1 MTVEMSDDDYAVL
14 VDAVGW
20 IERHAGIDAP
30 VYPQPQDLVYLV
42 DSMQGEAASP
52 MARDRAGN
60 RRDRDA
66 TERDRDAD
74 DRDRKADNRDTRA
87 LLDGEPATIEEAYRQ
102 HRLGAADRADSA
114 RDRDS
119 AREDRSASAQDRKAA
134 SADHQT
140 D

>member
-1 MTVEMSDDDYAVL
+1 MSDDDYQVL
-14 VDAVGW
+14 VHAVGW
-20 IERHAGIDAP
+20 IERHAGFDAP
-30 VYPQPQDLVYLV
+30 EYPQPQELAHLV
-42 DSMQGEAASP
+42 DTMRGGVVSP
-52 MARDRAGN
+52 LARDRAGN

-134 SADHQT
+134 SADDQT